1 MITNNDE
8 VVEGGYSKN
17 NDKAMRNSVMSI
29 KIER

>member
-1 MITNNDE
+1 MTANNDE

-29 KIER
+29 KTGR